1 VAAASKSA
9 GPFVARLVGPPGLA
23 LEVFRQL
30 LESVGVVIV
39 DPDDPNDLVTCEPD
53 VVALVEPTREQ
64 WAAVRGTGV
73 PIVLVQGEET
83 DDADVVESVLA
94 GADAVLHCD
103 SDPET
108 VLTVMTE
115 VSRGGSV
122 LGPAQV
128 RAVAG
133 VARAAGAQPG
143 VTLSRRE
150 TEILLSITEGKA
162 VKQTA
167 RDLGISP
174 KTVENLQGR
183 LFRKLGA
190 RNRAQAVARAHALGL
205 LQSS

>member
-1 VAAASKSA
+1 M
-9 GPFVARLVGPPGLA
+9 
-23 LEVFRQL
+23 
-30 LESVGVVIV
+30 
-39 DPDDPNDLVTCEPD
+39 
-53 VVALVEPTREQ
+53 
-64 WAAVRGTGV
+64 
-73 PIVLVQGEET
+73 
-83 DDADVVESVLA
+83 A

-108 VLTVMTE
+108 VLAVMGE

-122 LGPAQV
+122 LGPAQM

-133 VARAAGAQPG
+133 LARAAGAQQG
-143 VTLSRRE
+143 ISLSRRE
-150 TEILLSITEGKA
+150 GEILGSIAEGKA

-205 LQSS
+205 L

>member
-1 VAAASKSA
+1 VAAAEVNSA
-9 GPFVARLVGPPGLA
+9 GPYVARLIGPSGLA
-23 LEVFRQL
+23 VEVFRQL
-30 LESVGVVIV
+30 LEGVGVVIV
-39 DPDDPNDLVTCEPD
+39 DPDDPADLVESEPD
-53 VVALVEPTREQ
+53 VVVLVGPTVDD
-64 WAAVRGTGV
+64 WAAVRDSGI
-73 PIVLVQGEET
+73 PIVLVEDQESS
-83 DDADVVESVLA
+83 DADVVESVLA
-94 GADAVLHCD
+94 GADAVLHGN

-108 VLTVMTE
+108 VLSVLEE

-122 LGPAQV
+122 LGPAQM

-133 VARAAGAQPG
+133 LARAAGAQPG
-143 VTLSRRE
+143 VALSRRE
-150 TEILLSITEGKA
+150 AEILGSIAEGKS

-205 LQSS
+205 L

>member
-1 VAAASKSA
+1 VAAAASRLS
-9 GPFVARLVGPPGLA
+9 GPFVARLVGPSGLT

-30 LESVGVVIV
+30 LERVDVVIV
-39 DPDDPNDLVTCEPD
+39 DPENAEDPATTAAD
-53 VVALVEPTREQ
+53 VIVLVEPEPED
-64 WAAVRGTGV
+64 WAAVRDAGI
-73 PIVLVQGEET
+73 PIVLVQGEAT
-83 DDADVVESVLA
+83 DDADVVDSVLA

-108 VLTVMTE
+108 VLAVLGE

-122 LGPAQV
+122 LDPSQM

-133 VARAAGAQPG
+133 LARAAGGQPG
-143 VTLSRRE
+143 VALSRRE
-150 TEILLSITEGKA
+150 SQILASIADGNS

-167 RDLGISP
+167 RELGISP

-190 RNRAQAVARAHALGL
+190 RNRAQAVARAHALGML
-205 LQSS
+205 

>member
-1 VAAASKSA
+1 MAAAEANPS
-9 GPFVARLVGPPGLA
+9 GPFVAQLIGAPGLS
-23 LEVFRQL
+23 LDVFRQL
-30 LESVGVVIV
+30 LEGVGVVIV
-39 DPDDPNDLVTCEPD
+39 DPDDSDDLVAAAAD
-53 VVALVEPTREQ
+53 VLLLVEPSPEH
-64 WAAVRGTGV
+64 WAEVRSLEVPV
-73 PIVLVQGEET
+73 PIVLVLSEAG
-83 DDADVVESVLA
+83 DDADVVDSVMA

-108 VLTVMTE
+108 VLAVMGQ

-122 LGPAQV
+122 MEPAQM

-133 VARAAGAQPG
+133 LARAAAAHPG
-143 VTLSRRE
+143 IVLSRRE
-150 TEILLSITEGKA
+150 AEILASIAEGKA

-183 LFRKLGA
+183 LFRKLEA

-205 LQSS
+205 L